1 MDTIEIEKGEC
12 VVSEVVW
19 EDEGGPVDLTGMD
32 LSISEAHPSS
42 LTQGTFTA
50 TDPANGVAEL
60 RIDQPLASDL
70 RMGRSNWVRLQIKP
84 PGGCPDITPK
94 IWIAVI

>member
-1 MDTIEIEKGEC
+1 MDAIEIEKGEC
-12 VVSEVVW
+12 VDVEIVW

-32 LSISEAHPSS
+32 LSISEANPSS
-42 LTQGTFTA
+42 LIGGQFIA
-50 TDPANGVAEL
+50 TDPENGKGVL

-70 RMGRSNWVRLQIKP
+70 RMGRSNWVRLSIKH
-84 PGGCPDITPK
+84 PGGCPDITPQ